1 MKTAHRKAAKHKRK
15 WQKDP
20 TAMGRV
26 FARTQP
32 YTQAEQAHL
41 AIPAYD
47 SLNRITSGQGEPKDI
62 DILGTVINISLV
74 LSEATHPECVNV
86 CLDAALAAINAKE
99 RWKKM
104 NRIGFDGPGLEA
116 VRVVLDMYDQYLQT
130 ITPLQHQRAMVK
142 VNERIANGQFL
153 KESVE

>member
-1 MKTAHRKAAKHKRK
+1 MKTAHRKQAKVKRK
-15 WQKDP
+15 WQADP
-20 TAMGRV
+20 TAIGRV
-26 FARTQP
+26 FARIQP
-32 YTQAEQAHL
+32 YTHAEQAHL

-47 SLNRITSGQGEPKDI
+47 SLNSITSGQGEPKDI

-86 CLDAALAAINAKE
+86 CLDAALAVINAKE

-116 VRVVLDMYDQYLQT
+116 VRVVLDMYDQYLQK
-130 ITPLQHQRAMVK
+130 ITPLQHQRAMDK
-142 VNERIANGQFL
+142 VNERIAAGQFL
-153 KESVE
+153 EEAAA

>member
-1 MKTAHRKAAKHKRK
+1 MTTKPRKRK
-15 WQKDP
+15 WRADP
-20 TAMGRV
+20 STIYRV
-26 FARTQP
+26 LSRTQP

-153 KESVE
+153 KESAA

>member
-1 MKTAHRKAAKHKRK
+1 MKTAHSKAAKHKRK
-15 WQKDP
+15 WQADP
-20 TAMGRV
+20 AAMGRV

-86 CLDAALAAINAKE
+86 CLDAAQAAINAKE
-99 RWKKM
+99 RWKKLTSS
-104 NRIGFDGPGLEA
+104 P
-116 VRVVLDMYDQYLQT
+116 
-130 ITPLQHQRAMVK
+130 P
-142 VNERIANGQFL
+142 
-153 KESVE
+153 